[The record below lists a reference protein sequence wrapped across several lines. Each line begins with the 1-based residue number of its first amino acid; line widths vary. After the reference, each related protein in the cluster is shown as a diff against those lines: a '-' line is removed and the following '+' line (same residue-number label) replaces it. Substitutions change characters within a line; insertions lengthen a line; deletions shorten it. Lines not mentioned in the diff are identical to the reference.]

1 MEKNMEFWKLVVFC
15 ILVISSCKYNNS
27 KEVDNLSNAECKIHC
42 PLLCIN
48 DTLFTSKIIKE
59 SGYLRFSLFSKTSRD
74 TISLLQK
81 NDSIYFQF
89 KNETIGIPVK
99 SEHKFHKWHRDT
111 NRLFLNQYLS
121 LGYIDVTH
129 KNKFIRIY
137 KYYTREDEFSQGYSV
152 FYSLQHGILAF
163 GYSGKVYFLE
173 GCFDEFIADIKEHM
187 QEEKYFFDID
197 TVPPL
202 PPMPNVISDLGNK

>member
-1 MEKNMEFWKLVVFC
+1 MIFWKNLLIT
-15 ILVISSCKYNNS
+15 ILFSVACRPEKLNS
-27 KEVDNLSNAECKIHC
+27 EFNFIESECKIYAPRIHSLNRMILT
-42 PLLCIN
+42 PL
-48 DTLFTSKIIKE
+48 SKSKE
-59 SGYLRFSLFSKTSRD
+59 SFSFSLATHRHID
-74 TISLLQK
+74 TITLRLK
-81 NDSIYFQF
+81 EDSIYFQYQ
-89 KNETIGIPVK
+89 NETIGIPVK

-129 KNKFIRIY
+129 KNKSIRVY

-152 FYSLQHGILAF
+152 FYSLQYGILAF

-202 PPMPNVISDLGNK
+202 PPMPNVISDLGEKK